1 MKSSDLCV
9 VLFLLLSLLAW
20 PVLADSGEGGGEGG
34 GEHGSGEG
42 GGEHGGGGGEGG
54 KAGGEG
60 SRPERPET
68 PSESTIYFP
77 DYVDGEG
84 WSVQLTLGNLDL
96 NQAVSVDI
104 EVYDQQGDPVA
115 GFFDGDTNVEIP
127 AQGSRTLSSV
137 SGDQIRRGWISVR
150 SLSNKVHGLLTYR
163 DMVTGIEVGVEPV
176 PLGNSFA
183 MFVEES
189 NDIGTGLALFL
200 PGTTAQV
207 GFTIVDQD
215 GNDPLGE
222 AQVLDAQEFRQAA
235 RTLPEWYMEHDRNFL
250 QDFRGTLFLHTP
262 DGSPFAPLGLRFGK
276 LQGFLSAIPVISLN
290 GASGCSG
297 GGSTEPGESGTQYGL
312 SETAREVRGGVELI
326 ARYDR
331 EGQRFTGTVHNTN
344 AATVRQVRVEVHL
357 SNGVELGP
365 TPRVDLAPGETKSI
379 VLDAMGQDFT
389 CYSIHVE
396 LGASGS

>member
-1 MKSSDLCV
+1 MKSSNPCV

-20 PVLADSGEGGGEGG
+20 PVLADSGEGGGE
-34 GEHGSGEG
+34 H
-42 GGEHGGGGGEGG
+42 GGGGEGG
-54 KAGGEG
+54 ESGGEG

-115 GFFDGDTNVEIP
+115 GFFDGDAKIEIP
-127 AQGSRTLSSV
+127 ARGSQTLSSV

-150 SLSNKVHGLLTYR
+150 SLSNMVHGLLTYR
-163 DMVTGIEVGVEPV
+163 DMATGIEVGVEPV

-189 NDIGTGLALFL
+189 TAIGTGLALFL
-200 PGTTAQV
+200 PGATAQV

-222 AQVLDAQEFRQAA
+222 AQVMDAQDFRQAA
-235 RTLPEWYMEHDRNFL
+235 RTLPEWYREHDQSFL
-250 QDFRGTLFLHTP
+250 QDFRGILFLHTP

-276 LQGFLSAIPVISLN
+276 LQGSLSTIPVISLS
-290 GASGCSG
+290 GGSGCSG
-297 GGSTEPGESGTQYGL
+297 GSSTEPGESGTQYGL

-344 AATVRQVRVEVHL
+344 DATVSQVRVEVHL

-365 TPRVDLAPGETKSI
+365 SPRVDLAPGETKSF

-396 LGASGS
+396 LGSSGS